1 MPNGPRAVG
10 IALLSA
16 LAASQAALVVLNP
29 LLPDVARDLDVSIA
43 TAGQLRTVSGLAAG
57 AAALA
62 TGLLAARVGLRG
74 LMLGAL
80 VILAIGS
87 LASGAAPNFAVLV
100 VAQALVGV
108 GIGVSYSAA
117 IAATAEWS
125 TAANRSRV
133 LALTLLGP
141 PLAWIVGMPLVG
153 ILGEISWRI
162 AWLVVPAAM
171 AVVATALLLRQRA
184 TPPATARAGLRAVL
198 TYPGVARW
206 TTGELFAFSGWA
218 GALVYMGA
226 LLVES
231 YDLSIAATG
240 LALGFGALVYVPGN
254 FLFRRWVDAHGRSCS
269 WRSRW
274 PLRSRSRCLGAFRP
288 SVWVSVGLFALLC
301 FIAGGR
307 TLAGSARGLG
317 LAPELRLGV
326 TGVRAAAIQ
335 AGYFVGAAVGGAA
348 LAVGGY
354 GTLGA
359 LLVDTYDLSI
369 AATGLALGFGALIYV
384 PGNLLFR
391 RWVDAY
397 SRRLLVALAISAAAT
412 VAVLYAIR
420 PSVWF
425 TVGGV
430 CRALR
435 SLPEGGLW
443 PAARAGSA
451 SRRSCGS
458 V

>member
-10 IALLSA
+10 ITLLSA

-57 AAALA
+57 TAALA

-80 VILAIGS
+80 VMLALGS
-87 LASGAAPNFAVLV
+87 LVSGMAPDFWVLV
-100 VAQALVGV
+100 AAQALVGV

-117 IAATAEWS
+117 IAATAEWATS
-125 TAANRSRV
+125 ANRSRV

-153 ILGEISWRI
+153 LLGEISWRL
-162 AWLVVPAAM
+162 AWLVVPVAM
-171 AVVATALLLRQRA
+171 AVGAAALLFRRHA
-184 TPPATARAGLRAVL
+184 TPPASARAGLRSVL
-198 TYPGVARW
+198 KYPGVARW
-206 TTGELFAFSGWA
+206 TTGELLAFSGWA

-254 FLFRRWVDAHGRSCS
+254 FLFRRWVDQHGRVLLVALALSAAVTVA
-269 WRSRW
+269 
-274 PLRSRSRCLGAFRP
+274 CLGAFRP
-288 SVWVSVGLFALLC
+288 SVWVSIGLFALLC

-317 LAPELRLGV
+317 LAPALRLGV

-354 GTLGA
+354 GTLGLAFAA
-359 LLVDTYDLSI
+359 LFVG
-369 AATGLALGFGALIYV
+369 AAV
-384 PGNLLFR
+384 PHLM
-391 RWVDAY
+391 
-397 SRRLLVALAISAAAT
+397 
-412 VAVLYAIR
+412 
-420 PSVWF
+420 P
-425 TVGGV
+425 
-430 CRALR
+430 LR
-435 SLPEGGLW
+435 
-443 PAARAGSA
+443 
-451 SRRSCGS
+451 
-458 V
+458 

>member
-1 MPNGPRAVG
+1 MRDGPRAVG
-10 IALLSA
+10 LTLLAA

-29 LLPDVARDLDVSIA
+29 LLPDVARDLDVSVA

-57 AAALA
+57 IAALA

-80 VILAIGS
+80 VTLVCGS
-87 LASGAAPNFAVLV
+87 LVSGAAPDFAVLV
-100 VAQALVGV
+100 VAQAAVGA

-125 TAANRSRV
+125 SAENRSRV

-141 PLAWIVGMPLVG
+141 PLAWIIGMPLVG
-153 ILGEISWRI
+153 LLGEVSWRL
-162 AWLVVPAAM
+162 AWLAVPVAM
-171 AVVATALLLRQRA
+171 ALVAAALLLRQRA
-184 TPPATARAGLRAVL
+184 TPPAHARAGLRSVL
-198 TYPGVARW
+198 THPGVTRW
-206 TTGELFAFSGWA
+206 TVGELFAFSGWA

-254 FLFRRWVDAHGRSCS
+254 FLFRRWVDAHGRLLLVALALSAAMTVA
-269 WRSRW
+269 
-274 PLRSRSRCLGAFRP
+274 LLGAFRP
-288 SVWVSVGLFALLC
+288 SVWVSVALFSILC

-317 LAPELRLGV
+317 LAQELRLGV

-335 AGYFVGAAVGGAA
+335 AGYFVGAALGGAA

-354 GTLGA
+354 GA
-359 LLVDTYDLSI
+359 L
-369 AATGLALGFGALIYV
+369 GLAFAALFVGA
-384 PGNLLFR
+384 
-391 RWVDAY
+391 
-397 SRRLLVALAISAAAT
+397 AIPH
-412 VAVLYAIR
+412 VL
-420 PSVWF
+420 P
-425 TVGGV
+425 
-430 CRALR
+430 LR
-435 SLPEGGLW
+435 
-443 PAARAGSA
+443 
-451 SRRSCGS
+451 
-458 V
+458 

>member
-29 LLPDVARDLDVSIA
+29 LLPDVARDLDVSVA

-62 TGLLAARVGLRG
+62 TGYLAARVGLRG

-80 VILAIGS
+80 VVLAVGS
-87 LASGAAPNFAVLV
+87 LVSAVAPDFAVLAL
-100 VAQALVGV
+100 AQVLVGA

-125 TAANRSRV
+125 TETNRSRV

-153 ILGEISWRI
+153 TLGELDWRVG
-162 AWLVVPAAM
+162 WLVVPVAM
-171 AVVATALLLRQRA
+171 ALVAAALLLRQPA
-184 TPPATARAGLRAVL
+184 TPPASARAGFRSVL
-198 TYPGVARW
+198 SYPGVARW

-240 LALGFGALVYVPGN
+240 FALGFGALVYVPGN
-254 FLFRRWVDAHGRSCS
+254 FLFRRWVDAH
-269 WRSRW
+269 
-274 PLRSRSRCLGAFRP
+274 SRSLLVGLALAAAVTVAVLGAFRP
-288 SVWVSVGLFALLC
+288 SVWVSVGLFAALC

-335 AGYFVGAAVGGAA
+335 AGYFVGAALGGAA

-354 GTLGA
+354 GTLGLAFAA
-359 LLVDTYDLSI
+359 LFVGAAVPHLV
-369 AATGLALGFGALIYV
+369 
-384 PGNLLFR
+384 P
-391 RWVDAY
+391 
-397 SRRLLVALAISAAAT
+397 
-412 VAVLYAIR
+412 
-420 PSVWF
+420 
-425 TVGGV
+425 
-430 CRALR
+430 LR
-435 SLPEGGLW
+435 
-443 PAARAGSA
+443 
-451 SRRSCGS
+451 
-458 V
+458 

>member
-87 LASGAAPNFAVLV
+87 LVSGAAPNFAVLV

-153 ILGEISWRI
+153 MLGEISWRF
-162 AWLVVPAAM
+162 AWLVVPVSMAARRDG
-171 AVVATALLLRQRA
+171 A
-184 TPPATARAGLRAVL
+184 PP
-198 TYPGVARW
+198 
-206 TTGELFAFSGWA
+206 
-218 GALVYMGA
+218 
-226 LLVES
+226 
-231 YDLSIAATG
+231 
-240 LALGFGALVYVPGN
+240 
-254 FLFRRWVDAHGRSCS
+254 
-269 WRSRW
+269 
-274 PLRSRSRCLGAFRP
+274 
-288 SVWVSVGLFALLC
+288 
-301 FIAGGR
+301 
-307 TLAGSARGLG
+307 
-317 LAPELRLGV
+317 
-326 TGVRAAAIQ
+326 
-335 AGYFVGAAVGGAA
+335 
-348 LAVGGY
+348 
-354 GTLGA
+354 
-359 LLVDTYDLSI
+359 
-369 AATGLALGFGALIYV
+369 
-384 PGNLLFR
+384 
-391 RWVDAY
+391 
-397 SRRLLVALAISAAAT
+397 SAA
-412 VAVLYAIR
+412 R
-420 PSVWF
+420 H
-425 TVGGV
+425 
-430 CRALR
+430 
-435 SLPEGGLW
+435 
-443 PAARAGSA
+443 AAGDTREPA
-451 SRRSCGS
+451 SRRC
-458 V
+458 

>member
-1 MPNGPRAVG
+1 MPDGPRAVG
-10 IALLSA
+10 VALLSA

-43 TAGQLRTVSGLAAG
+43 TAGQLRTASGLAAG
-57 AAALA
+57 VAALA

-74 LMLGAL
+74 LMLAAL
-80 VILAIGS
+80 VTLAIGS
-87 LASGAAPNFAVLV
+87 LVSALAPDFSVLV
-100 VAQALVGV
+100 AAQALVGV

-125 TAANRSRV
+125 TSANRSRV

-153 ILGEISWRI
+153 LLGELSWRL
-162 AWLVVPAAM
+162 AWLVVPVAM
-171 AVVATALLLRQRA
+171 AAVATVLLLRQRA
-184 TPPATARAGLRAVL
+184 TPPASARSGLRSVL

-206 TTGELFAFSGWA
+206 TTGELLAFSGWA

-254 FLFRRWVDAHGRSCS
+254 LLFRRWVDQHGRV
-269 WRSRW
+269 
-274 PLRSRSRCLGAFRP
+274 LLVALALAAAVTVACLGAFRP
-288 SVWVSVGLFALLC
+288 TVWVSVGLFALLC

-317 LAPELRLGV
+317 LAPALRLGV

-354 GTLGA
+354 GTLGLAFAA
-359 LLVDTYDLSI
+359 LFVGAAVPHLV
-369 AATGLALGFGALIYV
+369 
-384 PGNLLFR
+384 P
-391 RWVDAY
+391 
-397 SRRLLVALAISAAAT
+397 
-412 VAVLYAIR
+412 
-420 PSVWF
+420 
-425 TVGGV
+425 
-430 CRALR
+430 LR
-435 SLPEGGLW
+435 
-443 PAARAGSA
+443 
-451 SRRSCGS
+451 
-458 V
+458 

>member
-1 MPNGPRAVG
+1 MRDGPRAVG
-10 IALLSA
+10 IALLAA

-80 VILAIGS
+80 VLLACGS
-87 LASGAAPNFAVLV
+87 LASGVAPDFTLLV
-100 VAQALVGV
+100 VAQVLVGF

-125 TAANRSRV
+125 TPDNRSRV

-141 PLAWIVGMPLVG
+141 PLAWIIGMPLVG
-153 ILGEISWRI
+153 LLGEISWRL
-162 AWLVVPAAM
+162 AWLVVPVSM
-171 AVVATALLLRQRA
+171 AIVATVLLLRQRA
-184 TPPATARAGLRAVL
+184 TPPARARAGLRSVL

-206 TTGELFAFSGWA
+206 TVGELFAFSGWA

-240 LALGFGALVYVPGN
+240 LALGFGALIYVPGN
-254 FLFRRWVDAHGRSCS
+254 FLFRRWVDRHGRLLLVALALAAAVTVAS
-269 WRSRW
+269 
-274 PLRSRSRCLGAFRP
+274 LGAFRP

-335 AGYFVGAAVGGAA
+335 AGYFVGAAVGGIALAAGGYTAVGLAFAA
-348 LAVGGY
+348 LFVG
-354 GTLGA
+354 A
-359 LLVDTYDLSI
+359 AIPHLV
-369 AATGLALGFGALIYV
+369 
-384 PGNLLFR
+384 P
-391 RWVDAY
+391 
-397 SRRLLVALAISAAAT
+397 
-412 VAVLYAIR
+412 
-420 PSVWF
+420 
-425 TVGGV
+425 
-430 CRALR
+430 LR
-435 SLPEGGLW
+435 
-443 PAARAGSA
+443 
-451 SRRSCGS
+451 
-458 V
+458 